1 MNENPLLPQYL
12 SPLATDPNAYNNLDD
27 PNVNNAAWDKV
38 KDVVTENFEAAG
50 LPPII
55 AKTIVDNIAPED
67 ISNVLNVV
75 KALNLTS
82 FSFEETVDPAKIQ
95 NLNSLENAV
104 TQNYEIGYKGML
116 FDRLMLTVDAYRMDK
131 KNFISDIQLIS
142 PSVFLDS
149 ATLAQDIGSAVT
161 LAIYGATDDTTDDL
175 SLLFGLVT
183 PETLVEFLDQ
193 NPEYGN
199 NDGRAD
205 DEFTRIFSSAGG
217 QLPFGSITPTESENG
232 EMILSYSNIGNLTV
246 YGIDVGATFFVTE
259 DLRVNAAYSWMSED
273 TIHDDRAQFGYI
285 ALNAPQNK
293 VALGFSYDIKKIGLE
308 AGLRWRWQQGFQANS
323 GVYVGPVDAY
333 NTLDL
338 NFTYKMWFSKKTE
351 LTLSLQNVIGG
362 KYQPFPGAPEL
373 GRLTML
379 RLSHEF

>member
-1 MNENPLLPQYL
+1 M
-12 SPLATDPNAYNNLDD
+12 
-27 PNVNNAAWDKV
+27 
-38 KDVVTENFEAAG
+38 
-50 LPPII
+50 
-55 AKTIVDNIAPED
+55 
-67 ISNVLNVV
+67 
-75 KALNLTS
+75 
-82 FSFEETVDPAKIQ
+82 
-95 NLNSLENAV
+95 
-104 TQNYEIGYKGML
+104 
-116 FDRLMLTVDAYRMDK
+116 
-131 KNFISDIQLIS
+131 
-142 PSVFLDS
+142 FLDS